1 MKPAH
6 FQELRD
12 RATAVVD
19 RVFARPLRLSPM
31 SGGRADPGRD
41 QHEFDAPLRVGVG
54 KGGEPDGGG
63 GKMWSARVAAGMA
76 TLSIDLR
83 TYVGPPIR
91 LGDRIRDLSMPG
103 RPLFEVS
110 RVDDRDSNRLFLEL
124 AEL

>member
-1 MKPAH
+1 MQPVR
-6 FQELRD
+6 FQETRD
-12 RATAVVD
+12 RVTAAVD
-19 RVFARPLRLSPM
+19 RIFARPLRLSPM
-31 SGGRADPGRD
+31 SGGRADPDRN
-41 QHEFDAPLRVGVG
+41 QHEFDAPLRVAPG
-54 KGGEPDGGG
+54 KGREPDGGG
-63 GKMWSARVAAGMA
+63 GKMWSNQVAAGTAMLA
-76 TLSIDLR
+76 IDLR

>member
-31 SGGRADPGRD
+31 AAGRADPDRQ
-41 QHEFDAPLRVGVG
+41 QHEFDAPLRVAAG
-54 KGGEPDGGG
+54 KGREPDGGG
-63 GKMWSARVAAGMA
+63 GKMWSSEVAAGTAMLA
-76 TLSIDLR
+76 IDLR
-83 TYVGPPIR
+83 TYVGPSIR
-91 LGDRIRDLSMPG
+91 QGDRVRDLSLPG
-103 RPLFEVS
+103 RPLYEVA

-124 AEL
+124 NEL